1 MFIKIKMKYLWIIL
15 GVFFYKLSVRY
26 YGENKE
32 VLGKALLH
40 LTAVGKLKCI
50 KTTCNLL
57 EEKKDLKQPIIYF

>member
-1 MFIKIKMKYLWIIL
+1 MDYSCL
-15 GVFFYKLSVRY
+15 FFLYKLSVRY

-40 LTAVGKLKCI
+40 LTAVGKLKRI

-57 EEKKDLKQPIIYF
+57 EEKKRFITTDYLF